1 MKNLGLGYYIFF
13 TIILFSTISF
23 AQEQEQEQMLI
34 LEDSIQVN
42 HFNLGVKLGIPNLIG
57 GSAEIVLPVFGNRIA
72 PFIYYSGFNLD
83 TDELETEF
91 AYLEYGANIYF
102 NQKGNGFFIGLGRAQ
117 FDTDLTFYDLDF
129 SDGQQS
135 TSGDAST
142 AFNFNTANLK
152 LGIKT
157 GGTIYFHFEVGYG
170 FGDIPDTIDFT
181 ATADGITESFSEE
194 LPPIPGLSSG
204 GILIGTVGF
213 GVSF

>member
-1 MKNLGLGYYIFF
+1 M
-13 TIILFSTISF
+13 T
-23 AQEQEQEQMLI
+23 
-34 LEDSIQVN
+34 
-42 HFNLGVKLGIPNLIG
+42 
-57 GSAEIVLPVFGNRIA
+57 
-72 PFIYYSGFNLD
+72 
-83 TDELETEF
+83 
-91 AYLEYGANIYF
+91 
-102 NQKGNGFFIGLGRAQ
+102 GR
-117 FDTDLTFYDLDF
+117 
-129 SDGQQS
+129 QS

>member
-1 MKNLGLGYYIFF
+1 MRNLGVRFGLLFAL
-13 TIILFSTISF
+13 ILFSATSF
-23 AQEQEQEQMLI
+23 AQDQTEEPKLQ
-34 LEDSIQVN
+34 DGIQVK

-72 PFIYYSGFNLD
+72 PFFDYSGFNLD

-91 AYLEYGANIYF
+91 AYLEYGATIYF
-102 NQKGNGFFIGLGRAQ
+102 NQKGNGFFIGLGKAQ
-117 FDTDLTFYDLDF
+117 FNTDLTFYDLNF
-129 SDGQQS
+129 SEGQQA
-135 TSGDAST
+135 TTADVST
-142 AFNFNTANLK
+142 AFNFNTTNLK

-157 GGTIYFHFEVGYG
+157 GGTIYFRFEVGYG